1 MFEEIK
7 MVQNGKVQATK
18 FLREIV
24 EAKKKPTSK
33 DVENYV
39 EMLKTFGMNNE
50 NILNIQCE
58 VSEHIQNKITYFQ
71 KKQNKEKEEQYKKI
85 RVLNKKFFEFYLEK
99 KETAKG

>member
-1 MFEEIK
+1 

>member
-1 MFEEIK
+1 

-24 EAKKKPTSK
+24 EAKKKPKSK

-39 EMLKTFGMNNE
+39 EMLKTFGMNSE

-99 KETAKG
+99 KETAKGN

>member
-1 MFEEIK
+1 

-99 KETAKG
+99 KETAKGN

>member
-1 MFEEIK
+1 

-18 FLREIV
+18 FLREMV

-85 RVLNKKFFEFYLEK
+85 RVLNKKFFEYYLEK

>member
-1 MFEEIK
+1 

-39 EMLKTFGMNNE
+39 EMLKTFGINNE
-50 NILNIQCE
+50 NVLDIQ
-58 VSEHIQNKITYFQ
+58 SEIDVHIRNKIIYFQ
-71 KKQNKEKEEQYKKI
+71 KTKNKDKEEQYN
-85 RVLNKKFFEFYLEK
+85 RVRILNKKFFDYYLEK
-99 KETAKG
+99 KETAKGN

>member
-39 EMLKTFGMNNE
+39 EIRGKAGG
-50 NILNIQCE
+50 
-58 VSEHIQNKITYFQ
+58 
-71 KKQNKEKEEQYKKI
+71 KEGIY
-85 RVLNKKFFEFYLEK
+85 
-99 KETAKG
+99 

>member
-1 MFEEIK
+1 
-7 MVQNGKVQATK
+7 MVQNGKIQATK

-50 NILNIQCE
+50 NILNIQFE
-58 VSEHIQNKITYFQ
+58 VAELIQNKITYFQ

-99 KETAKG
+99 KETAKGN

>member
-1 MFEEIK
+1 

-18 FLREIV
+18 FIREII

-39 EMLKTFGMNNE
+39 EMLKTFGLNNE
-50 NILNIQCE
+50 NIKNIQDE
-58 VSEHIQNKITYFQ
+58 IDEHMRNKIIYFQ
-71 KKQNKEKEEQYKKI
+71 KKQNMDKEEQYKKI
-85 RVLNKKFFEFYLEK
+85 RALNKRFFDYYLEK